1 MRIERV
7 DENNF
12 RKEIDLVT
20 ISKEI
25 LDKYSKVVNN
35 YKLSFEEN
43 NFVLD
48 YGLNKFFFKNIK
60 KINYENIITDIQ
72 KDLIKNNHIVKFFE
86 FFIDNKENVTNKQYA
101 IEFYSNNLE
110 VKLKIYGS
118 NKFYVYLKSYI
129 LILQDHNK
137 KN

>member
-1 MRIERV
+1 MRIEKV

-137 KN
+137 KI

>member
-137 KN
+137 KI